1 MLTMGT
7 TAKMTMKQERDA
19 YQWAASKHC
28 ILFER
33 LYYIL
38 KDIVITN
45 NIELTKDQIKMINA
59 YNTWNIRAWEHR
71 DEMSF
76 KDYPNKQF
84 FDSIIDCAEDD
95 VLIY

>member
-1 MLTMGT
+1 M
-7 TAKMTMKQERDA
+7 MTLEQERDA
-19 YQWAASKHC
+19 YQWASSKHC

-38 KDIVITN
+38 KDIIRDN
-45 NIELTKDQIKMINA
+45 NIQLTKEQIKKINA
-59 YNTWNIRAWEHR
+59 YNTGNIRAWEHR

-76 KDYPNKQF
+76 KDFPNQQF
-84 FDSIIDCAEDD
+84 FDSIMDWSEDD